1 MTTPALCLVLMFLSP
16 VRATPISSWQLRPW
30 HHPSCRASEDG
41 QPLHYL
47 SMKCWPTLVSC
58 TLPLSA
64 IMLWTGHCTLLICF
78 TLRHCSTRT
87 HNTPSFFVVQFW
99 GASSPLCWYNNTEIL
114 CIDFQ
119 SNTTIFHLVQWENT
133 TTTCFGPIGR
143 RSSGCNLDL
152 EISFTR
158 CVCVGGGEN
167 EISLFPYW
175 VPWPRVFCYYVS
187 SLSCL
192 KYLRMEDFLLKVFKD
207 LSFFLNTTFYWP
219 PPLIFRERV
228 EGNTTDFVYIS
239 TGFNLL

>member
-1 MTTPALCLVLMFLSP
+1 MFHKLSGISWGHEARFVRKDSDPWNYLRHCAACCTNSTWQHFASGLKHKVALKVSSHQKMTTPALCLVLMFLSP

-175 VPWPRVFCYYVS
+175 VPWPRVFC
-187 SLSCL
+187 
-192 KYLRMEDFLLKVFKD
+192 
-207 LSFFLNTTFYWP
+207 
-219 PPLIFRERV
+219 
-228 EGNTTDFVYIS
+228 
-239 TGFNLL
+239 